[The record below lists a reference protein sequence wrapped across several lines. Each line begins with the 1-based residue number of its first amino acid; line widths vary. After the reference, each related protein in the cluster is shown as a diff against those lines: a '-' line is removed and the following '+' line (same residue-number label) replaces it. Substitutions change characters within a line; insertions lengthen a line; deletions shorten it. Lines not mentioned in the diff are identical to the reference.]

1 MCLAFTGQD
10 QSFRSIVMP
19 VQPSISP
26 EQIITIVVFILML
39 IAVMWFIRR
48 HKGGIAS
55 KLHASRRMVHV
66 EDLSLAPQQRLHLIE
81 VDGRSFLVHVGKGHA
96 AGFMPVDGNA
106 PEFQTTS
113 VHLQQPAAAAK
124 KSSSKADAPSPK
136 TRASKPQNAFSAAIA
151 QARRNNP
158 NLEFGK

>member
-1 MCLAFTGQD
+1 
-10 QSFRSIVMP
+10 MP

-26 EQIITIVVFILML
+26 EQIITIVGFIMML
-39 IAVMWFIRR
+39 IAAMWFIRR

-55 KLHASRRMVHV
+55 KLHATRRMVYV
-66 EDLSLAPQQRLHLIE
+66 EDLSLAPHQRLHLIE

-106 PEFQTTS
+106 TEFQTSST
-113 VHLQQPAAAAK
+113 QQHQPTVPPK
-124 KSSSKADAPSPK
+124 KPSSKADAPSAK
-136 TRASKPQNAFSAAIA
+136 TRAGKPQNAFSAAIA

>member
-1 MCLAFTGQD
+1 
-10 QSFRSIVMP
+10 MP

-26 EQIITIVVFILML
+26 EQIITIVAFILML
-39 IAVMWFIRR
+39 IAAMWFIRR

-66 EDLSLAPQQRLHLIE
+66 EDLSLAPHQRLHLIE

-96 AGFMPVDGNA
+96 AGFMPVDGSA
-106 PEFQTTS
+106 TEFQTSSTQP
-113 VHLQQPAAAAK
+113 HQPAVSAK
-124 KSSSKADAPSPK
+124 KPSSKADEPSAK
-136 TRASKPQNAFSAAIA
+136 TRAGKPQNSFSAAIA

>member
-1 MCLAFTGQD
+1 
-10 QSFRSIVMP
+10 MP

-48 HKGGIAS
+48 HKGGITS

-81 VDGRSFLVHVGKGHA
+81 VDGCSFLVHVGKGHA

-106 PEFQTTS
+106 SEFQTTS
-113 VHLQQPAAAAK
+113 AHLQQPAVAAK

-136 TRASKPQNAFSAAIA
+136 TRARKPQNAFSAAIA

-158 NLEFGK
+158 NLEFDK

>member
-1 MCLAFTGQD
+1 
-10 QSFRSIVMP
+10 MP

-39 IAVMWFIRR
+39 IAAMWFIRR

-106 PEFQTTS
+106 PEFQTSSTQT
-113 VHLQQPAAAAK
+113 HQPAAPA
-124 KSSSKADAPSPK
+124 SKADAPSAK
-136 TRASKPQNAFSAAIA
+136 KRAGKPQNAFSAAIA